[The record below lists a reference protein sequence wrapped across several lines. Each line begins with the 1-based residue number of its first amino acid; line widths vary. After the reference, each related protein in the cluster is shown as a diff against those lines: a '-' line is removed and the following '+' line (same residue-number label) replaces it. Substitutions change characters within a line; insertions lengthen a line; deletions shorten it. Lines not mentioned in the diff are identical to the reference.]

1 MILNFRALCNILSIS
16 FLSLLINKGVLFF
29 LNTLWLHIICMTI
42 WYCYY
47 IGRYTN
53 IHTYRPRDHE
63 RKKDHF
69 GQRPTL
75 PLQANV
81 ESWSATIFHKINA
94 LQVASKMEQFWQEY
108 IILCSAQGSVGS
120 LRKFFFQS
128 HTLGHTRWTQVKFE
142 NHLFWSTYLR
152 CVTYSFSSIYLISY

>member
-1 MILNFRALCNILSIS
+1 MWLN
-16 FLSLLINKGVLFF
+16 
-29 LNTLWLHIICMTI
+29 IICMTI

-53 IHTYRPRDHE
+53 INTYRPRDHE
-63 RKKDHF
+63 RKKDNF

-81 ESWSATIFHKINA
+81 ESWSVTIFHKINA

-120 LRKFFFQS
+120 LRKFFPVAHIRTHKMDKSQIWKPLIFKLIRCDI
-128 HTLGHTRWTQVKFE
+128 HLVFTRDSI
-142 NHLFWSTYLR
+142 HYYL
-152 CVTYSFSSIYLISY
+152 